1 MLLLN
6 LCDLFSMHK
15 KAKGPF
21 LVSVLAKEWGG
32 LGLVALRRGL
42 RDAKKYGFKGGG
54 GGGAVRR
61 KILGLS
67 GGH

>member
-6 LCDLFSMHK
+6 LCDLFAMHK

-21 LVSVLAKEWGG
+21 RVSVRAKEWGG

-42 RDAKKYGFKGGG
+42 THAKKYGFKGGG
-54 GGGAVRR
+54 RVG
-61 KILGLS
+61 
-67 GGH
+67 